1 MWTDALDMYATCV
14 RDSMPYAAELVLTQS
29 VPARLVGTGSD
40 VFPLMNEI
48 QISPHPHFLFS
59 LPFTVILK
67 PSLF

>member
-1 MWTDALDMYATCV
+1 MWTDVLDMYATCV

-48 QISPHPHFLFS
+48 
-59 LPFTVILK
+59 
-67 PSLF
+67 